1 MKKQDSKSQ
10 QLLLYVVLFCL
21 ILITF
26 AYLFGYKKFNDKAE
40 ALKKSNSELKI
51 RVAELKTYYDNAD
64 TYEGQKTFY
73 SEKIKE
79 SLKDYPADVR
89 EEDMIMLA
97 VDTLD
102 GNDIEYK
109 NVNMPVPEAY
119 YTIDNSVS
127 KTLLTDVGLENLDDQ
142 IIFAKHMAT
151 YVNKCDY
158 PSLKNMV
165 SIINAHKN
173 RSTITNIEYAVLED
187 DDYYIEGT
195 VDVAFYY
202 VSGDGKA
209 YTPVDIEEY
218 KKGLENLFGLKEKKP
233 EEENNGIAV
242 PGENAEGD
250 ADA

>member
-10 QLLLYVVLFCL
+10 QILLYVILFSL
-21 ILITF
+21 IFIAF
-26 AYLFGYKKFNDKAE
+26 AYIFGYKKFNDKAE
-40 ALKKSNSELKI
+40 ALRKSNSELSV

-64 TYEGQKTFY
+64 TYDGQKTFY
-73 SEKIKE
+73 SEKIKD
-79 SLKDYPADVR
+79 SLKDYPANVR

-127 KTLLTDVGLENLDDQ
+127 KPTLESVGLDNLEDQ

-151 YVNKCDY
+151 YVNKLDY

-165 SIINAHKN
+165 TTINAYKN
-173 RSTITNIEYAVLED
+173 RSTITNIEYAVID
-187 DDYYIEGT
+187 SDDYYIEGT

-202 VSGDGKA
+202 ISGDGKA

-233 EEENNGIAV
+233 EEEEGAKA
-242 PGENAEGD
+242 PGENAEGEGD
-250 ADA
+250 A